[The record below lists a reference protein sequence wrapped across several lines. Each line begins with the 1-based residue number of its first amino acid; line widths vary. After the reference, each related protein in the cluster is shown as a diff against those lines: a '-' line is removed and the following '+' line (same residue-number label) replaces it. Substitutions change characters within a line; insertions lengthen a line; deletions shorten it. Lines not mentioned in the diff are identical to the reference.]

1 MSRSNDCKRVCRGGP
16 FTLAGRGSESD
27 CSIHPVLPLAIW
39 VCDADRLSR
48 HAPTDFEHCH
58 DSLGSALLAENADL
72 GTLAQVNA
80 ALVAIQSIVIHVKL
94 VQAVLTAVPDWS
106 DSLTLAARILLPL
119 LGGACLLQDL
129 LESFTGGRG
138 CTAAKTTC
146 WLPRTSGPLRNEF
159 SYRVN
164 SGSLTSSPPR
174 VAES

>member
-1 MSRSNDCKRVCRGGP
+1 MIANAFAGGER
-16 FTLAGRGSESD
+16 FTLAGRGNDSD
-27 CSIHPVLPLAIW
+27 CSIHPFLSLAIW

-48 HAPTDFEHCH
+48 HAPTDLEHCH
-58 DSLGSALLAENADL
+58 DSLGIALLAKNAVF

-119 LGGACLLQDL
+119 LGGACLLQYL